1 MSGSIADLLT
11 EAPAVRACRDA
22 LGDAAG
28 VWIVGGA
35 VREAALGRNVTD
47 LDLAVSGDPREVAA
61 AIARGGGKMFQ
72 LSEEFATW
80 RAIGPGDAWQV
91 DAAGLRAD
99 QIEGDLALRDFTV
112 NAVAVPLSP
121 IGAAPLDPCDGL
133 TDLRDRTLRA
143 VSEQSF
149 GDDPIRI
156 LRAARIAADL
166 GLNVDPATIELARSH
181 ADAAGSPA
189 GERQLAELRML
200 LAGADPIRG
209 LVLLD
214 ELGATSA
221 VLPEVDALRGVEQ
234 NPYHHLDVHGHTLE
248 VLGRLIAVEADLGS
262 VAGDSAAELSG
273 VLAEPLAD
281 GLTRGDA
288 LRFAALFHDLGKP
301 ETRTR
306 GEGGRVLF
314 IGHDIA
320 GARIVRDMCRRL
332 RASRRLGEYLANLTL
347 NHLRLGFLVHERPVS
362 RRQIYDYLR
371 ATEPDSA
378 DVTLLTV
385 ADRLATQ
392 GERTKREAI
401 DAHLE
406 LAREMIGE
414 SLAWRRQ
421 GPPRSPVRG
430 DDLAAELGIEQGP
443 ELGRLINEVEAAVF
457 EGRVGD
463 RQEAIDLARGL
474 V

>member
-1 MSGSIADLLT
+1 VSGPIADLLA

-22 LGDAAG
+22 LGDSAG

-35 VREAALGRNVTD
+35 VRDAALGRTVTD
-47 LDLAVSGDPREVAA
+47 LDLAVSGDPREVAG
-61 AIARGGGKMFQ
+61 AIARGRGKMFQ

-80 RAIGPGDAWQV
+80 RAIGPDDAWQV
-91 DAAGLRAD
+91 DAAGLRAED
-99 QIEGDLALRDFTV
+99 IEGDLALRDFTV

-121 IGAAPLDPCDGL
+121 AGAEPLDPRGGL
-133 TDLRDRTLRA
+133 ADLRDHTLRA
-143 VSEQSF
+143 VSEESF
-149 GDDPIRI
+149 GNDPIRI

-166 GLNVDPATIELARSH
+166 RLEIDPATVDLARSN
-181 ADAAGSPA
+181 ADQAGSPA

-200 LAGADPIRG
+200 LTGADPIRG
-209 LVLLD
+209 LAFLD

-221 VLPEVDALRGVEQ
+221 VLPELEALRGVEQ
-234 NPYHHLDVHGHTLE
+234 NPYHHLDAHGHTLE
-248 VLGRLIAVEADLGS
+248 VLERLLAVETDLASVVGESAD
-262 VAGDSAAELSG
+262 ELND
-273 VLAEPLAD
+273 VLTEPLAD
-281 GLTRGDA
+281 GLTRGGA

-301 ETRTR
+301 ETRAR

-314 IGHDIA
+314 IGHDRA
-320 GARIVRDMCRRL
+320 GARIVRDLCRRL

-347 NHLRLGFLVHERPVS
+347 NHLRLGFLVHERPLS
-362 RRQIYDYLR
+362 RRQVYDYLR

-392 GERTKREAI
+392 GERTRKEAI

-406 LAREMIGE
+406 LAGEMIGE
-414 SLAWRRQ
+414 SLALRRQ

-430 DDLAAELGIEQGP
+430 DDLAAELGIEPGP
-443 ELGRLINEVEAAVF
+443 ELGRLIAEVEAAVF
-457 EGRVGD
+457 EGRVAS
-463 RQEAIDLARGL
+463 REQAIELARGL
-474 V
+474 L